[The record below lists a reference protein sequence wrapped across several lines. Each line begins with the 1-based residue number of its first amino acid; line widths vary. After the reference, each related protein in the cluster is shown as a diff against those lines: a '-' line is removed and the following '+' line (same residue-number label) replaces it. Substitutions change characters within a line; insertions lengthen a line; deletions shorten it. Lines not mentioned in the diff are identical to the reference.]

1 MQLGDEHAKLATRFT
16 PAQLALFR
24 SVVRPDRAAA
34 LRHTPWA
41 LVPLPL
47 SATSHFA
54 PSHLPQVEV
63 IVGDSAKADAGLSAV
78 DALNLTITAQ
88 AAAPAAAEGDAGA
101 GPSTGGATVKLGAK
115 EREAALEAL
124 SEQGWL
130 TTDAATGRYRLGPRA
145 FLELGG
151 YLLDA
156 AADDVRE
163 LWANRV

>member
-1 MQLGDEHAKLATRFT
+1 M
-16 PAQLALFR
+16 
-24 SVVRPDRAAA
+24 
-34 LRHTPWA
+34 
-41 LVPLPL
+41 
-47 SATSHFA
+47 
-54 PSHLPQVEV
+54 EV
-63 IVGDSAKADAGLSAV
+63 IAGDAAKADAGLSAV
-78 DALNLTITAQ
+78 DALNLTISAQ
-88 AAAPAAAEGDAGA
+88 AAPAAAEGDAGA

-124 SEQGWL
+124 SEEGWL
-130 TTDAATGRYRLGPRA
+130 TTDAQAGRYRLGPRA